1 MIYTSWVYQTYSKYV
16 FTCHKKKHPS
26 KKYSNA
32 IKICNLVFEIHFY
45 FHNEK
50 ENEQKRN
57 QFMTDSEG
65 IWVVVH
71 SCRKNWSSL
80 KKTHV
85 IQVKKYV

>member
-1 MIYTSWVYQTYSKYV
+1 MSQ
-16 FTCHKKKHPS
+16 KKHPS

-65 IWVVVH
+65 I
-71 SCRKNWSSL
+71 
-80 KKTHV
+80 
-85 IQVKKYV
+85 

>member
-1 MIYTSWVYQTYSKYV
+1 MSISDVFEICVYMSQ
-16 FTCHKKKHPS
+16 KKHPS

-65 IWVVVH
+65 I
-71 SCRKNWSSL
+71 
-80 KKTHV
+80 
-85 IQVKKYV
+85 